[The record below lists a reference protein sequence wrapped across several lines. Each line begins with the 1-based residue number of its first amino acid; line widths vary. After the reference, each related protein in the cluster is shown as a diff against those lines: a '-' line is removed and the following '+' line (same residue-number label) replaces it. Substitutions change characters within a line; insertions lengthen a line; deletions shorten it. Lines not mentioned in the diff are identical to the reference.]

1 VKVMAEFVWG
11 TFMTSVSFCSIDRPV
26 LTDGAIVRIVRIG
39 GAVIGSLM
47 EHTAFGSENF
57 G

>member
-1 VKVMAEFVWG
+1 MAEFVWG